1 MKLNWKL
8 RIKNKTTLTAIIA
21 GIISLIYMILG
32 FLSIVPSITE
42 SMIMDAAYIIIDL
55 LVLVGIVVDPTTPG
69 TDDSDRAL
77 SYEDLGGGIDG

>member
-8 RIKNKTTLTAIIA
+8 RIKNKITLTAIIA

-42 SMIMDAAYIIIDL
+42 SMIMDAVYIVIDL

-77 SYEDLGGGIDG
+77 SYEDL